1 MTNNERF
8 PFNNIH
14 PTALIAEGVQIGRG
28 NTIGPYCVIGFPAEW
43 KGREVEGKVVI
54 GDNNTIT
61 GLVTIDSGT
70 DNPTLIGNNCYLMK
84 GVHIGHDAKIFNGVT
99 ISCGAKI
106 GGHARIYDQANIGL
120 NACIHQNQV
129 IKPGAMIGMG
139 AIVTKKLVVEAFK
152 TYAGNPAK
160 LIGENSKHPL
170 YEAYKASL
178 ITQGPDG
185 HKDWDPLNYTINM
198 KDTL

>member
-1 MTNNERF
+1 MKNNERF

-14 PTALIAEGVQIGRG
+14 PTALIAEGVVIGKG

-43 KGREVEGKVVI
+43 KGKETSGKVVI

-70 DNPTLIGNNCYLMK
+70 ANPTLIGNNCYLMK
-84 GVHIGHDAKIFNGVT
+84 GVHIGHDAIIFSDVT
-99 ISCGAKI
+99 ISCGAKV
-106 GGHARIYDQANIGL
+106 GGHAVIKDACNIGL
-120 NACIHQNQV
+120 NAVIHQKQE
-129 IKPGAMIGMG
+129 IAKGCMIGM
-139 AIVTKKLVVEAFK
+139 AAVVTKKLITEPFK

-160 LIGENSKHPL
+160 LIGDNTNHPL
-170 YEAYKASL
+170 
-178 ITQGPDG
+178 
-185 HKDWDPLNYTINM
+185 YTINM